1 MAEFDRKEIILI
13 FTFWIFCPTL
23 DMVTDMNMAYRL
35 FRGPSPDLWVSGGMS
50 DKVNEIK
57 HCNAFASCSD
67 QLPRNLIL
75 ARYETIAQ
83 GTECMLY
90 KAYVPANKVLES
102 SWNCTQAKFYLDD
115 RQTHRYFSC
124 S

>member
-1 MAEFDRKEIILI
+1 MAEFDRKEVILI

-75 ARYETIAQ
+75 ASTARKLNFILMT
-83 GTECMLY
+83 
-90 KAYVPANKVLES
+90 
-102 SWNCTQAKFYLDD
+102 D
-115 RQTHRYFSC
+115 RQTHRYISC